1 MATAASAAQRRD
13 EPEVVVPSK
22 GLLTAALMAAMIMQ
36 ILDTTIANVALPHM
50 QASLGATQESVTW
63 VLTSYILASAVA
75 IPATGWLADRLGAR
89 NLFLLSVATFTIA
102 SALCGIAPNLGAMVM
117 FRTLQ
122 GVAGAFI
129 GPLVQTVML
138 DINRPSEH
146 PRAMSVYGMG
156 VMIGPIAG
164 PVLGGILTESLD
176 WRWVFFVNV
185 PLGILCLLALS
196 VLLPRV
202 PAKKRRFDLT
212 GWLLI
217 ACTLAA
223 LQLMLDR
230 GQTVDWF
237 DAWESW
243 IYIGVMVAAG
253 WAFAIHNATARQPL
267 FPVPMLR
274 DRNLVTGAGFMLLVG
289 ATTLSVMA
297 LMAPLLQ
304 GIYGY
309 SVIDTGVL
317 LAARGVGVL
326 LTMFIAGRVVGIIDS
341 RLLVGIGLITT
352 AISLYMMTGW
362 TVVMDWRP
370 FVISGFIQ
378 GLGTGLVF
386 VPLNVLSFATLPP
399 QYRTDATS
407 LFNLARNIGSSI
419 GISLATVVLA
429 RSVQVNHAELAARV
443 TPFSLP
449 EDPTALSAYGSIGE
463 SALATLDAIVN
474 REAAMVAYINDFWLL
489 MLLTLAALPSL
500 LLLRRPQ
507 PRGAGDPLPPMMD

>member
-1 MATAASAAQRRD
+1 MATGASGAQRRD
-13 EPEVVVPSK
+13 EPEVAVPSK
-22 GLLTAALMAAMIMQ
+22 GLLTAALMAAMVMQ

-63 VLTSYILASAVA
+63 VLTSYILASAIA

-89 NLFLLSVATFTIA
+89 NLLLLSVTTFVAA
-102 SALCGIAPNLGAMVM
+102 SVLCGIAPTLTAMVA

-122 GVAGAFI
+122 GIAGAFI

-146 PRAMSVYGMG
+146 ARAMSVYGMG

-164 PVLGGILTESLD
+164 PVLGGFLTENLD

-185 PLGILCLLALS
+185 PLGAVCLFGLS
-196 VLLPRV
+196 VLLPRL
-202 PAKKRRFDLT
+202 PTKQRRFDLT

-217 ACTLAA
+217 ACALGA

-237 DAWESW
+237 DAPEIW
-243 IYIGVMVAAG
+243 IYLGVLIAAG
-253 WAFAIHNATARQPL
+253 WAFGVHIATAKQPL
-267 FPVPMLR
+267 FPIPMLR

-289 ATTLSVMA
+289 ATALSVMA

-304 GIYGY
+304 SIYGY
-309 SVIDTGVL
+309 PVIETGML

-326 LTMFIAGRVVGIIDS
+326 ITMFIAGRIVGIIDT
-341 RLLVGIGLITT
+341 RVVVGIGLLVT
-352 AISLYMMTGW
+352 AASLYMMTGW
-362 TVVMDWRP
+362 TVVMDWKP
-370 FVISGFIQ
+370 FVISGLIQ
-378 GLGTGLVF
+378 GLGLGFLF

-429 RSVQVNHAELAARV
+429 RSIQVNHAELGSRV
-443 TPFSLP
+443 TSFNLP
-449 EDPTALSAYGSIGE
+449 ADPSGLAAFGSAGEGALSA
-463 SALATLDAIVN
+463 LDAIVN
-474 REAAMVAYINDFWLL
+474 REAAMIAYTNDFWLL
-489 MLLTLAALPSL
+489 MLLTLATLPAL
-500 LLLRRPQ
+500 LLLRRPK
-507 PRGAGDPLPPMMD
+507 PRQAGEPLPPMAE

>member
-1 MATAASAAQRRD
+1 MATSASAAQRRD
-13 EPEVVVPSK
+13 EPEVVVPAK

-89 NLFLLSVATFTIA
+89 NLLLLSVTTFIVA
-102 SALCGIAPNLGAMVM
+102 SALCGAAPTLSAMVA

-122 GVAGAFI
+122 GIAGAFI

-146 PRAMSVYGMG
+146 ARAMSVYGMG
-156 VMIGPIAG
+156 IMIGPIAG
-164 PVLGGILTESLD
+164 PVLGGILTENLD

-185 PLGILCLLALS
+185 PLGAVCLFALS
-196 VLLPRV
+196 ALLPRL
-202 PAKKRRFDLT
+202 PTKRRRFDLA

-217 ACTLAA
+217 ACALAA

-237 DAWESW
+237 DSWETW
-243 IYIGVMVAAG
+243 IYLGIVIAAG
-253 WAFAIHNATARQPL
+253 WAFAVHIATTEQSL
-267 FPVPMLR
+267 FPIAMLR
-274 DRNLVTGAGFMLLVG
+274 DRNLITGAGFTMLLG
-289 ATTLSVMA
+289 ATALSVMA
-297 LMAPLLQ
+297 LLAPLLQ

-309 SVIDTGVL
+309 PVVDTGIL
-317 LAARGVGVL
+317 LAARGFGVLITMYFAGRFAGTLDTRLVVGVGL
-326 LTMFIAGRVVGIIDS
+326 
-341 RLLVGIGLITT
+341 LIT
-352 AISLYMMTGW
+352 AASLYMMTGW
-362 TVVMDWRP
+362 TVVMDWKP
-370 FVISGFIQ
+370 FVMSGFIQ
-378 GLGTGLVF
+378 GLGLGFLF

-429 RSVQVNHAELAARV
+429 RSIQVNHDELAARV
-443 TPFSLP
+443 TPFSLS
-449 EDPTALSAYGSIGE
+449 EDPSALTAYGGAGE
-463 SALATLDAIVN
+463 SVLAGLDAIVN
-474 REAAMVAYINDFWLL
+474 REATMIAYINDFWLL
-489 MLLTLAALPSL
+489 MLLTLAALPAL
-500 LLLRRPQ
+500 ILLRKPKPQ
-507 PRGAGDPLPPMMD
+507 TFGQPLPPMAE

>member
-1 MATAASAAQRRD
+1 MATAASTAQSRD
-13 EPEVVVPSK
+13 EPEVVVQSK
-22 GLLTAALMAAMIMQ
+22 GLLTVALMAAMVMQ
-36 ILDTTIANVALPHM
+36 VLDTTIANVALPHM
-50 QASLGATQESVTW
+50 QASLGATQESITW

-89 NLFLLSVATFTIA
+89 NLLLLSVTTFIAT
-102 SALCGIAPNLGAMVM
+102 SALCGIAPNLSTMVL

-122 GVAGAFI
+122 GIAGAFI

-156 VMIGPIAG
+156 IMIGPIVG
-164 PVLGGILTESLD
+164 PVLGGVLTETLD

-185 PLGILCLLALS
+185 PLGALCLFGLWA
-196 VLLPRV
+196 LLPRL
-202 PAKKRRFDLT
+202 PKKQRRFDLA
-212 GWLLI
+212 GWILI
-217 ACTLAA
+217 ACALAA
-223 LQLMLDR
+223 LQLLLDR

-237 DAWESW
+237 EAWESW
-243 IYIGVMVAAG
+243 IYLGVMIAAG
-253 WAFAIHNATARQPL
+253 WAFAIHIATTYQPL
-267 FPVPMLR
+267 FPIPMLR

-289 ATTLSVMA
+289 ATALSVMA

-304 GIYGY
+304 TIYGY
-309 SVIDTGVL
+309 PVIDTGLL

-326 LTMFIAGRVVGIIDS
+326 ITMFIAGRIVGLIDTRLVVG
-341 RLLVGIGLITT
+341 VGWSVT
-352 AISLYMMTGW
+352 ALSLYMMTGW
-362 TVVMDWRP
+362 TVEMDWKP

-378 GLGTGLVF
+378 GLGMGFLF
-386 VPLNVLSFATLPP
+386 VPLNVLSFATLSP

-429 RSVQVNHAELAARV
+429 RSIQINHAELGARL

-449 EDPTALSAYGSIGE
+449 DDPTALSAYGGAGE
-463 SALATLDAIVN
+463 SVLASIDGIVN
-474 REAAMVAYINDFWLL
+474 REATMIGFINDFWML
-489 MLLTLAALPSL
+489 MLFTLAALPAL
-500 LLLRRPQ
+500 LLLRKPA
-507 PRGAGDPLPPMMD
+507 PRGAREPLPPMTE

>member
-1 MATAASAAQRRD
+1 MATAASSAQRRD

-22 GLLTAALMAAMIMQ
+22 GLLTAALMAAMVMQ

-89 NLFLLSVATFTIA
+89 NLLLLSVTIFVVA
-102 SALCGIAPNLGAMVM
+102 SVLCGIAPNLTAMVA

-122 GVAGAFI
+122 GIAGAFI

-146 PRAMSVYGMG
+146 AKAMSVYGMG
-156 VMIGPIAG
+156 VMIGPIVG

-185 PLGILCLLALS
+185 PLGALCLFALS

-202 PAKKRRFDLT
+202 PTKQRRFDLA
-212 GWLLI
+212 GWVLI
-217 ACTLAA
+217 ACALAA

-237 DAWESW
+237 EAWETW
-243 IYIGVMVAAG
+243 IYLGILIAAG
-253 WAFAIHNATARQPL
+253 WAFAVHIATAPQPL
-267 FPVPMLR
+267 FPIPMLR
-274 DRNLVTGAGFMLLVG
+274 DRNLVTGAGFMVLVG
-289 ATTLSVMA
+289 ATALSVMA

-304 GIYGY
+304 GVYGY
-309 SVIDTGVL
+309 PVVDTGLL
-317 LAARGVGVL
+317 LAARGFGVL
-326 LTMFIAGRVVGIIDS
+326 LTMFIAGRIAGAVDTRLVVGVG
-341 RLLVGIGLITT
+341 LVTT
-352 AISLYMMTGW
+352 AASLYMMTGW
-362 TVVMDWRP
+362 TVVMDWKP

-378 GLGTGLVF
+378 GLGLGFLF

-429 RSVQVNHAELAARV
+429 RSIQINHAELGARV

-449 EDPTALSAYGSIGE
+449 EDPTALSAYGTAGE
-463 SALATLDAIVN
+463 GVLAGLDAIVN
-474 REAAMVAYINDFWLL
+474 REAAMIAYINDFWLL
-489 MLLTLAALPSL
+489 MLLTLAALPAL
-500 LLLRRPQ
+500 LLLRRPK
-507 PRGAGDPLPPMMD
+507 PRGASEPLPPMAE